1 MRFLK
6 KIKKLIKKSLL
17 RAILAF
23 FVSSIGMVFFFK
35 FVPVPLTLTMLQQ
48 WVSGG
53 ELHYD
58 WVPLENIS
66 KEMAIAVIASEDQL
80 FPDHNGFDFKSIK
93 KAIKSNTSSNKMRGG
108 STISQQ
114 TAKNV
119 FLWQGRSWF
128 RKGLETY
135 FTFLIELF
143 WSKKRILE
151 VYLNVCETGPQ
162 IFGTEAASQIYF
174 NKSAAKL
181 TRKQAVRVAA
191 ILPSPRK
198 WKATNPGAYVLK
210 RITHIERQIRQ
221 LGGINYLKS
230 INL

>member
-1 MRFLK
+1 
-6 KIKKLIKKSLL
+6 
-17 RAILAF
+17 
-23 FVSSIGMVFFFK
+23 
-35 FVPVPLTLTMLQQ
+35 MLQQ